1 MSIYSTTYK
10 NQPSVL
16 NLAVTALVILVTA
29 VYGIIALNTED
40 ALWFWPTFAET
51 PRSIVIHCYGQDVTV
66 APGTAHFEA
75 LTLLVNDG
83 LSGRKNWDGLSMSD
97 DTYLAYQT
105 SPQMLA
111 LEMTY
116 APPVRVHSI
125 YKYFSSVDTMVI
137 PLVGRHAQTNPVFG
151 RVRDVMTAGSLHLE
165 TTAPMLDYV
174 QSQGLCAKP

>member
-1 MSIYSTTYK
+1 MSVYSTPYK

-51 PRSIVIHCYGQDVTV
+51 PRGIVIHCYGQDIAVTS
-66 APGTAHFEA
+66 GTAQFTG
-75 LTLLVNDG
+75 LTALVNEG

-97 DTYLAYQT
+97 ETYLAYQT
-105 SPQMLA
+105 SPQMLS

-116 APPVRVHSI
+116 APPVRVHST

-137 PLVGRHAQTNPVFG
+137 PLDGRHAQTNPVFG
-151 RVRDVMTAGSLHLE
+151 RVRGLMTAGSLHLE
-165 TTAPMLDYV
+165 TMAPLLQYV
-174 QSQGLCAKP
+174 QEQGLCRKS